1 MIMAD
6 IEKEYENNNKY
17 KVYEIVST
25 LFAIAFTAGMFVKF
39 LFF

>member
-1 MIMAD
+1 MD
-6 IEKEYENNNKY
+6 NEPYKY
-17 KVYEIVST
+17 KTFEIIST

>member
-1 MIMAD
+1 M
-6 IEKEYENNNKY
+6 ENEPNKY
-17 KVYEIVST
+17 KNFELIST

>member
-1 MIMAD
+1 M
-6 IEKEYENNNKY
+6 EENENKH
-17 KVYEIVST
+17 KVFEVIST